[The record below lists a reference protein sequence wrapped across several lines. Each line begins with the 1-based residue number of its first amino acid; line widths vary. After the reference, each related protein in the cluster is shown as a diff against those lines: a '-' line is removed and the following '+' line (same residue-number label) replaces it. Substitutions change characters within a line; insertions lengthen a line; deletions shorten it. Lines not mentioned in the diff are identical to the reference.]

1 MQQTAVIYA
10 RQSEDIAEGIDRQ
23 LTRCRSLA
31 SARGWDVVVEYTD
44 NDTSASKRRGK
55 GTQWAR
61 MLGELREGVAGVVI
75 AVDLDRL
82 LRDTRDLFE
91 IIDTG
96 ARVLT
101 VDCEIDLTTADG
113 EFRATMLAGI
123 ARFEVRRKSER
134 QLRANAGRIAEGK
147 PVPGRRRYGYDT
159 DGKTPREYE
168 AVVVRR
174 MFDHVHAGGSIRSLA
189 RALTREGVN
198 PSPGRVWSNRRVR
211 DILMNETYA
220 GYVRH
225 LGTAHKSEHV
235 VPIVDDAQAAEV
247 RAILLDPE
255 RRLSPGTVPTHLLS
269 AIATCT
275 VCGGTL
281 SYMRAYTCK
290 AGVAG
295 HPSIQAHIL
304 EPLVLAEVARALI
317 AGGPDLFPPVSGR
330 NITELVRAHE
340 ENVARV
346 TATMDLEGEGLLPA
360 SVARQRLIELR
371 DARNLIE
378 ADLDQARHER
388 SAASAL
394 HDIVHE
400 LAAATPGGADYEV
413 VGAAIIER
421 FGSLDLDQQRDIVR
435 ALLDVAVGPGR
446 GTGRVFIWHKLVTT
460 LNPGSDDP
468 QHQLD

>member
-1 MQQTAVIYA
+1 VQQTAVIYA

-91 IIDTG
+91 VIDTG

-101 VDCEIDLTTADG
+101 VDGEIDLTTADG

-134 QLRANAGRIAEGK
+134 QLRANVSRIAAGR
-147 PVPGRRRYGYDT
+147 PVPGRRRYGFET
-159 DGKTPREYE
+159 DGATPREAE

-174 MFDHVHAGGSIRSLA
+174 MFDHISAGGSLRSLA
-189 RALTREGVN
+189 RAITAEGVD
-198 PSPGRVWSNRRVR
+198 PSPGTEWSNRRVR

-225 LGTAHKSEHV
+225 LGKAHKSEHV
-235 VPIVDDAQAAEV
+235 TPIVSDAQATEV
-247 RAILLDPE
+247 RAILRDPG
-255 RRLSPGTVPTHLLS
+255 RSTTPGTVPSHLLTG
-269 AIATCT
+269 IATCG

-281 SYMRAYTCK
+281 AYMRAYTCK
-290 AGVAG
+290 AGVGG
-295 HPSIQAHIL
+295 HPSIRDVII
-304 EPLVLAEVARALI
+304 EPFVVAEVVRAII
-317 AGGPDLFPPVSGR
+317 AGGPHLFPPANGRGIVQLVS
-330 NITELVRAHE
+330 EHE
-340 ENVARV
+340 INVAKVRE
-346 TATMDLEGEGLLPA
+346 TLAFQSEGLIPA
-360 SVARQRLIELR
+360 STVRQRLIELR
-371 DARNLIE
+371 DERNELE
-378 ADLDQARHER
+378 AGLELARHER
-388 SAASAL
+388 SAAASL
-394 HDIVHE
+394 HDIVHDLVDE
-400 LAAATPGGADYEV
+400 QPEGADY
-413 VGAAIIER
+413 AAVAEAVTAK
-421 FGSLDLDQQRDIVR
+421 FLALDLDRQRDVLR
-435 ALLDVAVGPGR
+435 AVVDVVVMPGR
-446 GTGRVFIWHKLVTT
+446 GLGRVQVWHKLVTT
-460 LNPGSDDP
+460 LNPGADDP
-468 QHQLD
+468 QHAFD